1 MHDRVLLAKGGQEVD
16 VYLHKKAPSVVRI
29 AAQNFCRD
37 LERACGCS
45 AFLTQELQNAR
56 ILIGMIGEDTAIDA
70 LAGKA
75 LSLLK
80 DEHGKPRWE
89 SYLQK
94 LLPDGRLLILGNGR
108 RGTIYGIYDL
118 SRKFGVS
125 PWYYFADVPVRQR
138 EEISLP
144 ADYENADWPSVQYR
158 GIFLNDEEELNAWA
172 KLHTTDGTIGP
183 ATYRSVFELI
193 LRLKGNYIWPAMHVN
208 AFNADPENGRLAD
221 EMGIVVGTS
230 HCDML
235 LRSNQYE
242 FDPWVEKKGY
252 TGLLYDYSLEENR
265 LKLQEYWRESVEQN
279 AAYEVS
285 FTLGM
290 RGIHD
295 SGFRTRAID
304 ENAALSE
311 EQKLEARVRLL
322 EKVITDQR

>member
-1 MHDRVLLAKGGQEVD
+1 MRLAERGKMIGL
-16 VYLHKKAPSVVRI
+16 YLNRNAPRAVHI
-29 AAQNFCRD
+29 AAENFCRD
-37 LERACGCS
+37 LERVCGCS

-56 ILIGMIGEDTAIDA
+56 ILIGMIGEDAAIDA
-70 LAGKA
+70 LAGET

-108 RGTIYGIYDL
+108 RGAIYGIYDL

-144 ADYENADWPSVQYR
+144 ADYENVDWPSVQYR

-183 ATYRSVFELI
+183 ATYRHVFELI

-235 LRSNQYE
+235 LRSNQHE

-252 TGLLYDYSLEENR
+252 AGLLYDYSLEENR
-265 LKLQEYWRESVEQN
+265 PKLCRNIGGRASN
-279 AAYEVS
+279 K
-285 FTLGM
+285 TLLM
-290 RGIHD
+290 R
-295 SGFRTRAID
+295 
-304 ENAALSE
+304 
-311 EQKLEARVRLL
+311 
-322 EKVITDQR
+322 

>member
-16 VYLHKKAPSVVRI
+16 VYLQKKAPSAVRI

-37 LERACGCS
+37 LERICCCS

-70 LAGKA
+70 LAGET

-94 LLPDGRLLILGNGR
+94 LLPDGRLLILGNDR

-208 AFNADPENGRLAD
+208 AFNF
-221 EMGIVVGTS
+221 I
-230 HCDML
+230 
-235 LRSNQYE
+235 
-242 FDPWVEKKGY
+242 
-252 TGLLYDYSLEENR
+252 EEEG
-265 LKLQEYWRESVEQN
+265 KLC
-279 AAYEVS
+279 
-285 FTLGM
+285 
-290 RGIHD
+290 
-295 SGFRTRAID
+295 
-304 ENAALSE
+304 
-311 EQKLEARVRLL
+311 LEAEYALAESPSAWSTPDRDGRVWEHLSAETDGGPGL
-322 EKVITDQR
+322 SMMVEEPDLYWEKNGPALHFRGLFTGGTYYSYFPLDNAS